1 MAKAMVLTKQ
11 GSTDYLEMREYPTP
25 AAGPG
30 DVVAD
35 VGLCGIC
42 GTDTHQVMGWLPA
55 PVPHAIGHE
64 WFGRVRELG
73 EGVESDATGQ
83 PLKKGDPIASSIGI
97 SEPDWYSRN
106 LPDRPN
112 VSSGFEEVGISTAH
126 TADDPPHFWGG
137 FAEHVYL
144 PSYFPVYKLPSDM
157 DDKELVMV
165 EPIAVATRAFKRAQ
179 GSLAGHTHAGAG
191 TDPSQTVVIQGMG
204 PIGMCH
210 ALVCNLFG
218 MTKIIGIDKIPE
230 RLEKG
235 RRMGLTDTIDMNEL
249 SSPEERQKAVKRI
262 SGGEGADVVFET
274 AGYPS
279 AFEESFKL
287 VRMGGCI
294 VEVGNA
300 AETGK
305 SQISPFADVCQKD
318 VDVFGSF
325 GYSKGE
331 YRTATATMVK
341 AKRMGVP
348 FGEIVAEVRPLEELP
363 EQITRQGEAKAP
375 GRIAIRPR

>member
-1 MAKAMVLTKQ
+1 MVLTKQ
-11 GSTDYLEMREYPTP
+11 GSTDFLELIDHPTP
-25 AAGPG
+25 SAGKG
-30 DVVAD
+30 AVVAD

-42 GTDTHQVMGWLPA
+42 GTDTHQVIGWIPA
-55 PVPHAIGHE
+55 PLPHAIGHE

-73 EGVESDATGQ
+73 EGVESDSTGQ
-83 PLKKGDPIASSIGI
+83 PLRIGDRIASSIGI
-97 SEPDWYSRN
+97 SMPDWYSRN

-112 VSSGFEEVGISTAH
+112 VSGGFEEVGISMAH

-144 PSYFPVYKLPSDM
+144 PEYYPLFKLPSDM
-157 DDKELVMV
+157 DDNELVLV

-179 GSLAGHTHAGAG
+179 RSLAGFTSAG
-191 TDPSQTVVIQGMG
+191 TGMDPSQTVVIQGMG

-210 ALVCNLFG
+210 ALVCSLFG
-218 MTKIIGIDKIPE
+218 MTKIIGIDKIAD

-235 RRMGLTDTIDMNEL
+235 KKLGLTDTIDMNEHT
-249 SSPEERQKAVKRI
+249 SQEERQKLVKKI
-262 SGGEGADVVFET
+262 SGGEGADVVFEA

-287 VRMGGCI
+287 VRKAGCI

-300 AETGK
+300 ADTGK
-305 SQISPFADVCQKD
+305 AQISPFTDICQKD

-325 GYSKGE
+325 GYSRME
-331 YRTATATMVK
+331 YRTAISTMIK
-341 AKRMGVP
+341 AKKMGIP
-348 FGEIVAEVRPLEELP
+348 FGEIVVEVHPLEELP
-363 EQITRQGEAKAP
+363 EQIRRQGEAEVP
-375 GRIAIRPR
+375 GRIVIRPR